1 MSGPGRYVRAHRLR
15 LGTPRHHRG
24 EMTTHYDVLGITQEA
39 VQEDIKRAYY
49 RKARAYHPDAH
60 AGSADPVLHEASRA
74 MAALNA
80 AWNVLRDERLRA
92 EYDDA
97 LAMATAT
104 GGVGTRLRRARSA
117 RHSPPLLIGNG
128 FRYWLGPVGA
138 TLPDE
143 DGRPRYNLA
152 VDGRTDLAPLQRLAP
167 NGLWGLHCERSPV
180 DDRQLVNLQGMRG
193 LQVLDL
199 AGTRVTDAGMV
210 HLQGLENLE
219 SLSLWDTRVGD
230 NGLALIGRLTEIR
243 HLGLGNCPVTD
254 HGLASLSSLVEMRL
268 LQLWGT
274 EVRGPGLAHLHGL
287 TNLERVTLPRRVG
300 ARFRRRLRR
309 ALPHVTLE

>member
-1 MSGPGRYVRAHRLR
+1 MSGPGRSVRAHRR
-15 LGTPRHHRG
+15 QGRSRGHHRDQ
-24 EMTTHYDVLGITQEA
+24 MTTHYDVLGIGHEA
-39 VQEDIKRAYY
+39 VPEDIKRAYY

-80 AWNVLRDERLRA
+80 AWNVLRDDRLRA

-97 LAMATAT
+97 LAMAAAAGT
-104 GGVGTRLRRARSA
+104 GSRLRRSRSA
-117 RHSPPLLIGNG
+117 RKAPALLIGNG
-128 FRYWLGPVGA
+128 FRYWLGAVGT

-167 NGLWGLHCERSPV
+167 NGLWGLHCERTPIE
-180 DDRQLVNLQGMRG
+180 DRQLANLQGMRG

-199 AGTRVTDAGMV
+199 TGTRVTDAGMI
-210 HLQGLENLE
+210 HLQGLQSLE
-219 SLSLWDTRVGD
+219 SLSLWDTSVTDIGM
-230 NGLALIGRLTEIR
+230 ALVGRLTELR
-243 HLGLGNCPVTD
+243 QLGLGNTRVTD
-254 HGLASLSSLVEMRL
+254 SGLASFSALVEMRL

-274 EVRGPGLAHLHGL
+274 DVRGPGLAHLHGL
-287 TNLERVTLPRRVG
+287 TNLEMVTLPRRVG
-300 ARFRRRLRR
+300 ARYRRRLRR
-309 ALPHVTLE
+309 AIPNVTVE